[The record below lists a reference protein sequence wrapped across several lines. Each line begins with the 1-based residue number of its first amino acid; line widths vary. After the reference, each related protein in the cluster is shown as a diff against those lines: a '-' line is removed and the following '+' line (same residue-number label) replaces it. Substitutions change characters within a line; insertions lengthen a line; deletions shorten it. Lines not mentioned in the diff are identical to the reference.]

1 MSRKYDAI
9 VIGAGISGLI
19 LGTTLAKKGKKVLML
34 EHAPQVGGNMM
45 GFIRKGFYF
54 DAGDQSTES
63 VGILFPILQDLGLYN
78 PEEWH
83 RADWRIVTPHADVKL
98 RDYEQI
104 RADFKRAYPESSR
117 DLDTWF
123 DFLTKG
129 CMIFKDMMSLGDF
142 PLVRQGMEKW
152 RMMLEMSKAA
162 IKFAPLAKECIT
174 KTGTQKCREIFRDP
188 NLAFL
193 FGEFGNAN
201 MMLFM
206 FFSFWY
212 CFIYDYWYPKGGL
225 QGFVNKVADAYRKM
239 GGELHLKT
247 TVEKVLLKGNRAN
260 GVRTEQGEEYFA
272 DKIIHSGNLKHLV
285 LKMTDPSLFPYKY
298 TQVIK
303 EAPVSFGMPAAYLGL
318 DIGDEEMMRYMKG
331 HHTFYW
337 RTYETITD
345 TFTPDAHRRGFSQFS
360 WTSMHDKDLAPEGKN
375 SLVIQVFTNYNWMD
389 GWGTGTE
396 DPTVRTEAYK
406 ELKAR
411 VLDDIIADSEHIIPG
426 LSKRIVFKDLGTPRT
441 LSRYTLNEQ
450 GAPMGWSYDMYR
462 IFMAKRFGSFTTPIQ
477 NLYTCGHYSIWP
489 GGVVFAAL
497 SARIVAEAMDRGLAR
512 ALLW

>member
-1 MSRKYDAI
+1 MAERYDAI
-9 VIGAGISGLI
+9 IVGAGISGLI
-19 LGTTLAKKGKKVLML
+19 LGTTLAQRGRKVLML

-45 GFIRKGFYF
+45 GFTRQGYYF

-63 VGILFPILQDLGLYN
+63 VGILFPILKDLGLYD
-78 PEEWH
+78 PAEWQ

-98 RDYEQI
+98 KDYDQI
-104 RADFKRAYPESSR
+104 RADFKKAYPASAQ

-123 DFLTKG
+123 DFLTRG
-129 CMIFKDMMSLGDF
+129 CLIFKDMMSKGDF
-142 PLVRQGMEKW
+142 PLIHQGVKKW
-152 RMMLEMSKAA
+152 GLMYELGKAA
-162 IKFAPLAKECIT
+162 IRFAPLAKECIT

-212 CFIYDYWYPKGGL
+212 CFLYDYWYPKGGL
-225 QGFVNKVADAYRKM
+225 QGFCNRVASAYQNR
-239 GGELHLKT
+239 GGELKT
-247 TVEKVLLKGNRAN
+247 RQTVTKIIIKGKKAI
-260 GVRTEQGEEYFA
+260 GVRTEDGTEYYGG
-272 DKIIHSGNLKHLV
+272 KVVHSGNLKHLV
-285 LKMTDPSLFPYKY
+285 LKMTDPALFPYRY
-298 TQVIK
+298 TQVVK
-303 EAPVSFGMPAAYLGL
+303 HAPVSFGMPAAYLGV
-318 DIGDEEMMRYMKG
+318 DIGDEEMMRYMQG

-345 TFTPDAHRRGFSQFS
+345 AFTPDAHRRGFSQFS
-360 WTSMHDKDLAPEGKN
+360 WTSMHDKSLAPQGRN
-375 SLVIQVFTNYNWMD
+375 SLVIQVFTHYNWKD

-396 DPTVRTEAYK
+396 DPCARTAEYRA
-406 ELKAR
+406 LKTQ
-411 VLDDIIADSEHIIPG
+411 VLDDIIEDAEYIIPG
-426 LSKRIVFKDLGTPRT
+426 LRKRIQYKDLGTPRT

-462 IFMAKRFGSFTTPIQ
+462 IFMAKRFGSFTTPIE

-497 SARIVAEAMDRGLAR
+497 SARIVAEAMERGVAR
-512 ALLW
+512 SLLW